1 MRPKSLSRTETNKA
15 YTDNLLRKPTFE
27 SVTNIF
33 LKNFFQG
40 LLIIGPI
47 GLTIYVIY
55 FVITSVDSIIPSV
68 AKVIPGLVFISII
81 LATAVLGYLGNKF
94 VVGRFFVDAVDR
106 LLEKTPGIKHI
117 YSPTKDVMSSFVGDK
132 KKFSDPVWVK
142 TNENPEI
149 WRIGFLTQKEMA
161 DVEKH
166 NYVAVYLPH
175 SYAISGWV
183 IVTEEKNIK
192 PVVGMSAASAMK
204 FAVSGGV
211 AGFHSDEN
219 IFKAPE

>member
-1 MRPKSLSRTETNKA
+1 MKKT
-15 YTDNLLRKPTFE
+15 TFE
-27 SVTNIF
+27 KLTNFF

-47 GLTIYVIY
+47 GLTIFVIWY
-55 FVITSVDSIIPSV
+55 VITSIDNIIPSV
-68 AKVIPGLVFISII
+68 AKEIPGLVFVSTLLI
-81 LATAVLGYLGNKF
+81 TALLGYLGNKF

-106 LLEKTPGIKHI
+106 ILEKTPGIKHI

-149 WRIGFLTQKEMA
+149 WRIGFLTQKDMA
-161 DVEKH
+161 DVHKD
-166 NYVAVYLPH
+166 NFVAVYLPH

-192 PVVGMSAASAMK
+192 PVVGMSAATAMK

>member
-1 MRPKSLSRTETNKA
+1 M
-15 YTDNLLRKPTFE
+15 
-27 SVTNIF
+27 
-33 LKNFFQG
+33 
-40 LLIIGPI
+40 IIGPFA
-47 GLTIYVIY
+47 LTIFVIWY
-55 FVITSVDSIIPSV
+55 IITSVDSLIPS
-68 AKVIPGLVFISII
+68 ISMRFPGLVFISVI
-81 LATAVLGYLGNKF
+81 LFTALLGYLGNKF
-94 VVGRFFVDAVDR
+94 VFGRFIFDQIDY
-106 LLEKTPGIKHI
+106 LLERTPGVKHI

-132 KKFSDPVWVK
+132 KKFNDPVWVK
-142 TNENPEI
+142 TNEQPEV
-149 WRIGFLTQKEMA
+149 WRIGFLTQKEMGA
-161 DVEKH
+161 VDKQ

-211 AGFHSDEN
+211 AGFHSDDN

>member
-1 MRPKSLSRTETNKA
+1 MKPKSLNLTEINKA
-15 YTDNLLRKPTFE
+15 YTDNLVKKPTFE
-27 SVTNIF
+27 TLTNIF

-40 LLIIGPI
+40 LIIIGPI

-55 FVITSVDSIIPSV
+55 FVITSVDGIIPSV
-68 AKVIPGLVFISII
+68 AKVIPGLVFISMI

-94 VVGRFFVDAVDR
+94 VVGRFFVEAVDR
-106 LLEKTPGIKHI
+106 LLERTPGIKHI

-192 PVVGMSAASAMK
+192 PVIGMTAASAMK

-219 IFKAPE
+219 AFAAK